1 MNKSRRRF
9 IYNISSIIGG
19 SFLFNDVAYPRSF
32 SNSNSNSNNTLDSK
46 ELLQSYMIPGGTSYL
61 NHASIG
67 TIPRAVHNA
76 HVKYLEIC
84 ETNPS
89 LYVWGLPWKEIAN
102 NTRRI
107 ASNMLGCHQDDLA
120 ITHNTTE
127 GFNILAHGLDLKPSD
142 EVLFS
147 SLNHAGAS
155 MPWKGISK
163 IKKFQVRSFDFPI
176 NSVFEMNQDDIV
188 DNYLSQIR
196 GNTRA
201 LIFPHIDNIIGLR
214 HPIQKIASG
223 AKKLGVEYIFIDGA
237 QSAGMISVDLNNLG
251 VDAFSMSPHKWIQAP
266 KGTGLFYVHKDLRK
280 KLPKMWYKSS
290 VYGKDNSAIKYE
302 DYSTRAW
309 PAVVALGDAIRFQN
323 AIGEVRKINYYR
335 SLWNK
340 TKDLVESNPQ
350 LTWHSPKK
358 WELSSAIMSIEVRN
372 KSSLQLEKSLSRDHN
387 FFVRPFAK
395 PINALRVSPNMF
407 SSIKEIETLFDLVIN
422 KIDT

>member
-19 SFLFNDVAYPRSF
+19 SFLINDVAYPRFF
-32 SNSNSNSNNTLDSK
+32 SESNFNNDTISSE
-46 ELLQSYMIPGGTSYL
+46 ELFRSYMIPKGTTYL

-89 LYVWGLPWKEIAN
+89 LYVWGLPWKEITK
-102 NTRRI
+102 NTRSI
-107 ASNMLGCHQDDLA
+107 ASNILGCDQDDLA

-163 IKKFQVRSFDFPI
+163 IKNFQVRSFEFPI
-176 NSVFEMNQDDIV
+176 NSVIDMSHDDIV
-188 DNYLSQIR
+188 DVYLSQIR
-196 GNTRA
+196 DNTKV

-214 HPIQKIASG
+214 HPMEKIASG
-223 AKKLGVEYIFIDGA
+223 AKKLGVEYIFVDGA
-237 QSAGMISVDLNNLG
+237 QSAGMVSVDLNNSA
-251 VDAFSMSPHKWIQAP
+251 VDAYSMSPHKWLQAP
-266 KGTGLFYVHKDLRK
+266 KGTGLFYIHKDLRK

-290 VYGKDNSAIKYE
+290 VYGKDNSAKKYE

-309 PAVVALGDAIRFQN
+309 PAVVALGDAMRFQN
-323 AIGEVRKINYYR
+323 AISEDRKVNHYR
-335 SLWNK
+335 SLWNR
-340 TKDLVESNPQ
+340 TKDLVEANPK
-350 LTWHSPKK
+350 LMWHSPKT

-372 KSSLQLEKSLSRDHN
+372 KSALQLEKSLSRDHN
-387 FFVRPFAK
+387 FFVRPFKK

-407 SSIKEIETLFDLVIN
+407 SSIEEIETLFYLVIN